1 MLCLMT
7 RRTTSGTP
15 ATRAAAAKAWGSIGG
30 RRRPGLR
37 WGDRAPEDVDEARQ
51 LILDAAAQC
60 FETLGMGRTRVEDIA
75 HAANVSRATVYR
87 YFRDRDA
94 LVLGVLGELA
104 DGFLRELGERLSPS
118 ASFDQV
124 IVEGAAFAVRTVR
137 QDHRL
142 ALLFTPET
150 ASLTTGIPGAW
161 DLLFE
166 RARLF
171 LSPLLETWRQNDELR
186 SDVDVDDIVEWML
199 RVVLS
204 LLAVPTAV
212 ERDDEHLHHF
222 LATFLVASLRPQQQS

>member
-1 MLCLMT
+1 MLCLVTT
-7 RRTTSGTP
+7 RETAGLAP
-15 ATRAAAAKAWGSIGG
+15 AWGVLGG
-30 RRRPGLR
+30 RRRQSLR
-37 WGDRAPEDVDEARQ
+37 WGDSAPGDVDEARE

-60 FETLGMGRTRVEDIA
+60 FETLGMSRTRVEDIA
-75 HAANVSRATVYR
+75 RAANVSRATVYR

-104 DGFLRELGERLSPS
+104 DEFLKELGERLSPS
-118 ASFDQV
+118 VSFDEQL
-124 IVEGAAFAVRTVR
+124 VEGVAFAVRAVG
-137 QDHRL
+137 QDQRL

-150 ASLTTGIPGAW
+150 AGLTTGIPGAW

-171 LSPLLETWRQNDELR
+171 LSPLLETWRQDCELR
-186 SDVDVDDIVEWML
+186 DDVDVDVVVEWIL

-212 ERDDEHLHHF
+212 ERDDEHLRHF